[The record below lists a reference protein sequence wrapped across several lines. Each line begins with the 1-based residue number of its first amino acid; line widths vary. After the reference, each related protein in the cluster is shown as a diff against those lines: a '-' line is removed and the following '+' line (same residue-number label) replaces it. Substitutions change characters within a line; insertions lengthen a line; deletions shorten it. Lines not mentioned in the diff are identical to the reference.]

1 MHAKRAHGNKSR
13 GDYDLHRSAYKA
25 KKKNVKAGK
34 HENAAIWV
42 WQLYTRA

>member
-1 MHAKRAHGNKSR
+1 MLREHMAINPEEITTYTDQHIRQ
-13 GDYDLHRSAYKA
+13 
-25 KKKNVKAGK
+25 KKNVKAGK